1 MLNRIF
7 LIGNLTRDPE
17 IRYLP
22 SGIAVTSF
30 DLAVNERYRDRNQ
43 EMREETLFI
52 RVDTFQRLAETCAQ
66 YLKKGKRVFVEG
78 KLRSEQWE
86 GKDGVT
92 RTRMSVRASGV
103 RFLDPKSLEAGAAAP
118 AEAAPSA
125 APSAGAPA
133 RPAET
138 PGRSMAPAVAAVPE
152 ADVPYDEG
160 LPEQDVNA
168 DPFEVRPEGPET
180 TDDLPF

>member
-17 IRYLP
+17 VRYLP
-22 SGIAVTSF
+22 SGMAVTSF

-52 RVDTFQRLAETCAQ
+52 RVDTFQRLAEMCGQ

-78 KLRSEQWE
+78 KLRSEEWE
-86 GKDGVT
+86 GKDGMK
-92 RTRMSVRASGV
+92 RTRMSVRASNV
-103 RFLDPKSLEAGAAAP
+103 RFLDPKGLETRTAALEAGPAAAP
-118 AEAAPSA
+118 PQAAVRPSET
-125 APSAGAPA
+125 PSRAMAQAPA
-133 RPAET
+133 TLA
-138 PGRSMAPAVAAVPE
+138 E

-168 DPFEVRPEGPET
+168 DPFEARPEGPET